1 MIRVKN
7 GDVDMSN
14 IKKLSSVK
22 SKKKKSSVVPLFGKS
37 RERGIVINM
46 EEQINKAIEARLGRF
61 VKEIQAVKAKQKKIE
76 ARQKAKH
83 EKCIIESIQKTKKP
97 KLKTKKNKSKL
108 KTKKPKK

>member
-1 MIRVKN
+1 MIRIES
-7 GDVDMSN
+7 GDVGMSN

-22 SKKKKSSVVPLFGKS
+22 TRKKKSSVVPLFAKS
-37 RERGIVINM
+37 RECGVVINM
-46 EEQINKAIEARLGRF
+46 EAQINKAIEARLGRF

-83 EKCIIESIQKTKKP
+83 QKCTIESIQKTKKP
-97 KLKTKKNKSKL
+97 KLKTKKNNSKL